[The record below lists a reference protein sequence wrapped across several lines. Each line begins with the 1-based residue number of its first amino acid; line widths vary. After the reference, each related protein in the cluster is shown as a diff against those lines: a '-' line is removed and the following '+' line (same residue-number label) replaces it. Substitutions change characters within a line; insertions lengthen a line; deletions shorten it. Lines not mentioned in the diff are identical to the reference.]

1 LSEVGYIGTDPLDAC
16 PDDPSDDANPADIN
30 NDTFFDIT
38 DIVLVAGSFGQAVP
52 PAAARHDIA
61 PDPPD
66 GFVDMSDM
74 VALADFFGQS
84 CTP

>member
-1 LSEVGYIGTDPLDAC
+1 MIGTDPFDAC
-16 PDDPSDDANPADIN
+16 ADDPSDDANPADVN

-38 DIVLVAGSFGQAVP
+38 DIVALAGNYGQSAP

-66 GFVDMSDM
+66 GFVDLTDM
-74 VALADFFGQS
+74 VTMAGFFGQS
-84 CTP
+84 CAP